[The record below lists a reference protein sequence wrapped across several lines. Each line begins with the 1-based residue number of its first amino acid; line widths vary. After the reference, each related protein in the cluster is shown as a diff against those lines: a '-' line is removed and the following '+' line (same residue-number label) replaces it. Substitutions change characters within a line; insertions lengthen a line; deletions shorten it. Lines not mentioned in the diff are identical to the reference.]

1 MSSRKHKK
9 PVIGTKPHN
18 TTRRKINIKPDAPR
32 IVDSIVDKI
41 TTMNPIDLST
51 SESISPQITETK
63 YTCED
68 NKRCPSGYR
77 CDTKKECYKLTDIVL
92 ESNGKIITL
101 TIDGNRNKI
110 YDVDLL
116 NTNIERI
123 IFLKT
128 GRMNDKKITS
138 TMLKTIISDLK
149 TKHSKRDVNSTYY
162 GTLNDELIIQII
174 YLENIETQLKKS
186 KEPKESVQVPD
197 VPAIPSPPKN
207 EQELPQ
213 IDPDIVD
220 VVTEPTENVDMLDD
234 SHYNLPEPSSEMD
247 MTINEKALQ
256 DKIGIAPANIDSDE
270 YNKFLHKKEMA
281 ERESIIMD
289 DTYDLLYPE
298 LDDPNFNIKIAKRK
312 EFNDTQYDGKI
323 YDIKKQA
330 DKLCNVEFELMP
342 HQLFVKNFLSFQT
355 PYNSLLL
362 YHGLGTGK
370 TCSAIGIAEE
380 MRDYMKQTGITQRI
394 MIIAS
399 PNVQNNFRLQLFD
412 ERKMKLEGG
421 IWNLNTCIGNT
432 LLQEINPSNIQNIP
446 KQKVV
451 SQVNTLISQY
461 YLFMGYGELANYIKR
476 KTHVDKTS
484 NLSSKQLKQ
493 QEVSLIRSLF
503 NNRLVIID
511 EVHNIRVM
519 QENKEAKKTATLL
532 MRCCKYA
539 ANIRLLL
546 LSATPIF
553 NNQREIIWLT
563 NLLNVVDNRG
573 LIEEK
578 DVFTQDGNMVE
589 PQTLEDGT
597 IIEGG
602 EELLRRKLTGY
613 ISYVR
618 GENPYTFPYRIYPV
632 DFAIGRMMQYDS
644 YPSVQ
649 MNTKLINDK
658 PSNTPLYMDLNGEYQ
673 NNAYQFIIKHLLQ
686 SSFSSTDAYGKIT
699 EMPSFDNM
707 ESFGF
712 KYLREPLQALNI
724 IFPNPEFKFS
734 PSSLQK
740 GENEEKENEVV
751 EQIDAETIRLNKN
764 IINNMI
770 GKQGLS
776 NVVSYEQTS
785 SPFELRH
792 NFKYK
797 PEILNEYGKIFHPDN
812 IQKYSGKIS
821 SICNSIQDSSGII
834 MVYSQFIDGGVVP
847 IALALEE
854 MGFSRYGFASHTK
867 SLFAD
872 PPTKQVDA
880 TTLKPIDEME
890 ENDKQNYHPA
900 KYVMI
905 TGDKSFSPNNLA
917 DLKYITSPEN
927 KNGELVRVVLIT
939 KAAAEGL
946 DFKNIRQLHMLEPWY
961 NINRSEQIIGRGV
974 RNLSHCMLPFEERNV
989 EIYLHATNPVNETET
1004 ADLYVYRYAEKKA
1017 IQIGKITRILKE
1029 TAIDC
1034 ILNIG
1039 QTELTIEKLNAL
1051 VENQTIKMK
1060 LSSNQEIDYKIGDK
1074 NGSHICDYM
1083 NCDFV
1088 CSPTTE
1094 INTEDINKIT
1104 YGEHYVKMNYLGI
1117 SKRIR
1122 DLFKDQPF
1130 YKREQLISSIQII
1143 KPYPIEQI
1151 DYVLSMFIENQ
1162 YNYIIDKYGRKG
1174 NLVNAGEYYGYQPI
1188 EISDKQSSILDRTA
1202 PIDFKP
1208 TELYMELPDEK
1219 ERLQPVLPPVE
1230 KQSVEKQSVKKQSLN
1245 IINTQNVQKTY
1256 DLLLKELIH
1265 TSNVVTDEKK
1275 KHNDGILMDTAESD
1289 WYKHLGYVYH
1299 ELENNINIPIELI
1312 NKYMIYHWLD
1322 TKQIEEKLNIVYH
1335 LYKVEPYS
1343 ATSPIE
1349 HIIKSYFDEKI
1360 MIKEGGTNG
1369 ITRGIAIGSI
1379 NHIDL
1384 YVQVPETRDW
1394 KKATLSIVRNFKDK
1408 LQSKYYVSKTQIQP
1422 FIGFM
1427 HLFKKKDIE
1436 FKLKDITVKSS
1447 NNKGFKCN
1455 VMGKNEIIKF
1465 LNNKVLAKNPYPVRQ
1480 DKGGFIKYD
1489 VNTNAKNIMRKGIC
1503 VMLEIIMRYFNESS
1517 HTDKQQWFFD
1527 VEQTLANDLP
1537 KI

>member
-1 MSSRKHKK
+1 M
-9 PVIGTKPHN
+9 
-18 TTRRKINIKPDAPR
+18 
-32 IVDSIVDKI
+32 
-41 TTMNPIDLST
+41 
-51 SESISPQITETK
+51 
-63 YTCED
+63 C
-68 NKRCPSGYR
+68 
-77 CDTKKECYKLTDIVL
+77 
-92 ESNGKIITL
+92 
-101 TIDGNRNKI
+101 
-110 YDVDLL
+110 
-116 NTNIERI
+116 
-123 IFLKT
+123 
-128 GRMNDKKITS
+128 
-138 TMLKTIISDLK
+138 
-149 TKHSKRDVNSTYY
+149 
-162 GTLNDELIIQII
+162 
-174 YLENIETQLKKS
+174 
-186 KEPKESVQVPD
+186 
-197 VPAIPSPPKN
+197 
-207 EQELPQ
+207 
-213 IDPDIVD
+213 
-220 VVTEPTENVDMLDD
+220 NVD
-234 SHYNLPEPSSEMD
+234 
-247 MTINEKALQ
+247 
-256 DKIGIAPANIDSDE
+256 
-270 YNKFLHKKEMA
+270 
-281 ERESIIMD
+281 
-289 DTYDLLYPE
+289 
-298 LDDPNFNIKIAKRK
+298 
-312 EFNDTQYDGKI
+312 
-323 YDIKKQA
+323 
-330 DKLCNVEFELMP
+330 FELMP

-394 MIIAS
+394 MVIAS

-412 ERKMKLEGG
+412 ERKLKLEGG

-432 LLQEINPSNIQNIP
+432 LLQEINPSQIQNIP
-446 KQKVV
+446 KPKVV
-451 SQVNTLISQY
+451 SQINTLISQY
-461 YLFMGYGELANYIKR
+461 YIFMGYGELANYIKR
-476 KTHVDKTS
+476 KTHVDTTS
-484 NLSSKQLKQ
+484 NLSIKQQKQ
-493 QEVSLIRSLF
+493 QEISLIRTLF

-519 QENKEAKKTATLL
+519 QDNKEAKKTATLL
-532 MRCCKYA
+532 MQCCKYA
-539 ANIRLLL
+539 ENIRLLL

-553 NNQREIIWLT
+553 NNQHEIIWLT
-563 NLLNVVDNRG
+563 NLLNVVDKRG
-573 LIEEK
+573 LIEDK
-578 DVFTQDGNMVE
+578 DVFTKDGNMVE

-613 ISYVR
+613 VSYVR

-632 DFAIGRMMQYDS
+632 DFATGRMMQYDS

-649 MNTKLINDK
+649 MNTKPINDK
-658 PSNTPLYMDLNGEYQ
+658 PSNIPLYMDSIGEYQ
-673 NNAYQFIIKHLLQ
+673 KNAYKFILTHLLQ
-686 SSFSSTDAYGKIT
+686 SSFSNTNVYGTTK
-699 EMPSFDNM
+699 EMPSFENM
-707 ESFGF
+707 ESFG
-712 KYLREPLQALNI
+712 YTHLREPLQSLNI
-724 IFPNPEFKFS
+724 IFPNPEFVAS
-734 PSSLQK
+734 PPSLQ
-740 GENEEKENEVV
+740 NEESPDGADDGADDDAAAATTATVTDNIDPETV
-751 EQIDAETIRLNKN
+751 QINKK

-785 SPFELRH
+785 SPYELRH

-797 PEILNEYGKIFHPDN
+797 PEILKKYGKIFHPDN
-812 IQKYSGKIS
+812 IQTYSGKIA
-821 SICNSIQDSSGII
+821 SICNSIQESTGII
-834 MVYSQFIDGGVVP
+834 MIYSQFIDGGVVP

-867 SLFAD
+867 SLFAE
-872 PPTKQVDA
+872 PPTKPVDA
-880 TTLKPIDEME
+880 TTLKTIDDME
-890 ENDKQNYHPA
+890 QNDKPNYHPA

-946 DFKNIRQLHMLEPWY
+946 DFKNIRQLHVLEPWY
-961 NINRSEQIIGRGV
+961 NINRIEQIIGRGV

-989 EIYLHATNPVNETET
+989 EIYLHATTEIDST
-1004 ADLYVYRYAEKKA
+1004 EPADLYVYRYAEKKA

-1039 QTELTIEKLNAL
+1039 QTEFTVEKLNAL
-1051 VENQTIKMK
+1051 VENQTIKLK
-1060 LSSNQEIDYKIGDK
+1060 LSSKQEIDYKIGDK
-1074 NGSHICDYM
+1074 NGSGICDYM

-1088 CSPTTE
+1088 CSPTTK
-1094 INTEDINKIT
+1094 ITDEDINKTT

-1122 DLFKDQPF
+1122 DLFKEQPF
-1130 YKREQLISSIQII
+1130 YKREQLIKSIQITN
-1143 KPYPIEQI
+1143 PYPTEQI

-1174 NLVNAGEYYGYQPI
+1174 NLVNAGDYYGYQPV
-1188 EISDKQSSILDRTA
+1188 EISDNQSSILDRSA

-1208 TELYMELPDEK
+1208 TELYMELPTEK
-1219 ERLQPVLPPVE
+1219 ERLQSVLQPVAKVVE
-1230 KQSVEKQSVKKQSLN
+1230 KQSLH
-1245 IINTQNVQKTY
+1245 IINTQHVQQTY
-1256 DLLLKELIH
+1256 DLLLKELLH
-1265 TSNVVTDEKK
+1265 TYDVVIAEKK
-1275 KHNDGILMDTAESD
+1275 NYSDGILMDTAESD

-1299 ELENNINIPIELI
+1299 ELENTINIPTDLI
-1312 NKYMIYHWLD
+1312 DKYMIYHWLD
-1322 TKQIEEKLNIVYH
+1322 TKQIEEKLNIIYH
-1335 LYKVEPYS
+1335 LYKVESYLS
-1343 ATSPIE
+1343 TSIIE
-1349 HIIKSYFDEKI
+1349 NVIKIETIIKSYFDDKI
-1360 MIKEGGTNG
+1360 MIKEAGTNG
-1369 ITRGIAIGSI
+1369 ITLGIAIGAA

-1394 KKATLSIVRNFKDK
+1394 KKATLSVARSFKDN
-1408 LQSKYYVSKTQIQP
+1408 LQRKYYVSKLQIQP

-1436 FKLKDITVKSS
+1436 FKLKDITVQSA

-1465 LNNKVLAKNPYPVRQ
+1465 LNTKVLAKNPYPVRQ
-1480 DKGGFIKYD
+1480 DRGGFVKYD

-1517 HTDKQQWFFD
+1517 HTDKQFWFFD